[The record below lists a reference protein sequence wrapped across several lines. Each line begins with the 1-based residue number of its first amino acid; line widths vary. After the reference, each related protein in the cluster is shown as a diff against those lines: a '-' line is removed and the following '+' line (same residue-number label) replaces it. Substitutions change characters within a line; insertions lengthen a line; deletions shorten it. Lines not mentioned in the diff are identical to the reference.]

1 MAHLALSLSESL
13 VSHKMKVTLLLPN
26 VANWVAGD
34 QCRVMEVPLGSYG
47 S

>member
-1 MAHLALSLSESL
+1 MAHLLLSPSESL
-13 VSHKMKVTLLLPN
+13 VSHTMKVALLLPN

-34 QCRVMEVPLGSYG
+34 QCRVMEVPFGSYG